1 MITIQET
8 GRLSKPLD
16 EARKI
21 LVVPQ
26 GYAGFCFEPKKFP
39 DQVKTVLTTT
49 GVGPCHCLII
59 VEDYSDSV
67 VLCHLD
73 ESFTNNAFAY
83 TTRLLEILRDGSGVN
98 SPKFSLS
105 IATSSPIRDTVLR
118 GKEVIRAANAF
129 CNSDRMEAPLVHA
142 TCGQTDHAFTV
153 GDPTTTHHIGDI
165 DQNKYFDRSDGV
177 PGWST
182 WQRIGGMSPGLTG
195 RRIRLLTNLDV
206 APKQF
211 TKPV

>member
-1 MITIQET
+1 MIKIQET

-26 GYAGFCFEPKKFP
+26 GYAGFCFQPQKFP

-73 ESFTNNAFAY
+73 ESFTARAFSY
-83 TTRLLEILRDGSGVN
+83 TTRLLEILRDGCGEK
-98 SPKFSLS
+98 SPKFSVS
-105 IATSSPIRDTVLR
+105 IASSSPTRDTVLR
-118 GKEVIRAANAF
+118 GGEVLRAVNAF
-129 CNSDRMEAPLVHA
+129 GSSDRMEAPVA
-142 TCGQTDHAFTV
+142 PTTCGQTDHAFTV

-165 DQNKYFDRSDGV
+165 DQNKYFDKSDGV

-182 WQRIGGMSPGLTG
+182 WQRIGGMSPGLSG

-211 TKPV
+211 VKPV